1 MEQAVQVKQQPVWWG
16 ILKKMINFI
25 YKKILIAWNRANMHS
40 PYPANLVNML
50 GHVHKMPV
58 QVGQT
63 IKRYMLFLT
72 CTHLGI
78 SQKKKT
84 KKHSSNKHIKSL
96 PMICVNS

>member
-1 MEQAVQVKQQPVWWG
+1 MATCLVG

-40 PYPANLVNML
+40 PYPANLVSML

-58 QVGQT
+58 QVGKA
-63 IKRYMLFLT
+63 IKRDMLFLT

-78 SQKKKT
+78 SQKKKI
-84 KKHSSNKHIKSL
+84 NIAA
-96 PMICVNS
+96 VNMSKVGQSFV